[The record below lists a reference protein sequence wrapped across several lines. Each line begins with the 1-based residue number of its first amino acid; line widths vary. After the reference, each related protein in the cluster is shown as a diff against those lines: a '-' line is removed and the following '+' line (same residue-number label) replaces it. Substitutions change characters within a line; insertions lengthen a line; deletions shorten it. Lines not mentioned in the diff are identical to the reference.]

1 MPLIISLLGSLFGG
15 LVSVFGRLFTVE
27 TLKFIAYKLLIL
39 FIVFVALPLVLYNVG
54 TSFIFDFLEYA
65 MTYISGLGVDSY
77 VVQIS
82 GIGAYI
88 ATKIKLVESVTLFL
102 SFVAIKFVFRFIPF
116 LR

>member
-1 MPLIISLLGSLFGG
+1 MPFILAALGSLFSG
-15 LVSVFGRLFTVE
+15 LIASFGKLFTFDV
-27 TLKFIAYKLLIL
+27 LKFIAYKLIVL
-39 FIVFVALPLVLYNVG
+39 FVMFVALPIVLYNVG
-54 TSFIFDFLEYA
+54 TSLIFDFLEYA
-65 MTYISGLGVDSY
+65 MTYVAGLGMDSF

-102 SFVAIKFVFRFIPF
+102 SFVAIKFMFRFIPF